1 MRICGVFGYNEKKC
15 LRGVI
20 MEEQNHLITDEGL
33 VENKRAKRT
42 RAFVWLCMAISAVLV
57 FLGAGALLY
66 H

>member
-1 MRICGVFGYNEKKC
+1 
-15 LRGVI
+15 